1 MHMSYVR
8 VLHKTFCSFIGT
20 VTSQDYH
27 DCFGEVWNK
36 SENEYRSWGA
46 VTAKIYL
53 VYSCSMNDR
62 LKHTIGIKYAISY
75 FYIAKITYEST

>member
-1 MHMSYVR
+1 MSCVR

-20 VTSQDYH
+20 VASQDYH
-27 DCFGEVWNK
+27 DCFGVWNK

-53 VYSCSMNDR
+53 VYSRSMNDR

>member
-1 MHMSYVR
+1 MC
-8 VLHKTFCSFIGT
+8 VLHKTFCSIIGT

-46 VTAKIYL
+46 VTEKIYL
-53 VYSCSMNDR
+53 VYSRSMDDR
-62 LKHTIGIKYAISY
+62 FKRTIGIKYVISY